1 MSTALLILGALL
13 LSGALVAAFRNLTA
27 ATALAY
33 AGLWSMRTSGYA
45 PVSGSVLIFWAIAVV
60 LVTSITLTRGSD
72 FVMPARARYFI
83 VGGALAGMGVG
94 LLYYQAGII
103 LGSAAGAVLGAIAFG
118 ALTHQRDYRAIG
130 RYIVAAGLPAV
141 VTMSL
146 LGIAI
151 GALLIHL

>member
-1 MSTALLILGALL
+1 MATALLIIGALL

-27 ATALAY
+27 AAALAY
-33 AGLWSMRTSGYA
+33 AGVWSMRTSGYA
-45 PVSGSVLIFWAIAVV
+45 PVSGSLLIFWAIAVV

-72 FVMPARARYFI
+72 FLMPARSRYFI
-83 VGGALAGMGVG
+83 VGGALAGMAAG

-103 LGSAAGAVLGAIAFG
+103 LGSAAGAVLGAIAYAG
-118 ALTHQRDYRAIG
+118 LTRQRDFRAIA

-151 GALLIHL
+151 SALLIHR